1 MYIGGQTELNESR
14 LSELSLNSQPYR
26 QGSQPGSPYHSTPL
40 GSPEPSQVPQLMEPP
55 SPNDCV
61 VEFGLLV
68 SRISEIIQNSSAT
81 NLASIKHALALVTVH
96 KMSSQPLFS
105 DAELIK
111 IKQSKS
117 ICEIIEHCRSRWS
130 WSNYSLLKLIVKKS
144 GSEDAKR
151 ELKKFQRVVGVR
163 EKVKN
168 LGKNWLQDPK
178 NYTEGYES
186 MMVVLDEYYDD
197 ITVHQLEEVEKII
210 SKTTLVP
217 LKALQMTEVAETNSV
232 LIKWRIPIEAVPFV
246 VMFAFQNKE
255 EFMRRSFLL
264 LRIAGMDVF
273 NLCRSSFYQVCVCMY
288 VCTYVRTLM
297 CICM

>member
-81 NLASIKHALALVTVH
+81 NLASIKQALALVTVH

-117 ICEIIEHCRSRWS
+117 ICEIIEYCRPHWS
-130 WSNYSLLKLIVKKS
+130 WNNYSLLKIIVKQS
-144 GSEDAKR
+144 GSEEAKR
-151 ELKKFQRVVGVR
+151 ELKKYQRVVIVR
-163 EKVKN
+163 QKLKN
-168 LGKNWLQDPK
+168 LGENWLRDH
-178 NYTEGYES
+178 YVVEYES

-197 ITVHQLEEVEKII
+197 ITVHQLEEVERII
-210 SKTTLVP
+210 SKIVLTQLTSQVIRVSKLLIVTGSA
-217 LKALQMTEVAETNSV
+217 KALHVIIQILTNFFII
-232 LIKWRIPIEAVPFV
+232 L
-246 VMFAFQNKE
+246 
-255 EFMRRSFLL
+255 
-264 LRIAGMDVF
+264 
-273 NLCRSSFYQVCVCMY
+273 
-288 VCTYVRTLM
+288 
-297 CICM
+297 